1 MSLDTITR
9 VDGQVAVT
17 VTGADV
23 GADDGEMPS
32 RIGRFFIFRQLGEG
46 GMGRVFLGYDEEL
59 DRKLAIKLWH
69 GARDHTMRVRVLRE
83 AQALARL
90 SHPNVITVYEVGEEQ
105 GRVYLAMEYVEG
117 ETLRRWVEDKPR
129 TPAAILAR
137 YVEAGR
143 GLAAAHR
150 AGILHRD
157 FKP

>member
-23 GADDGEMPS
+23 DADDGEMPS

-69 GARDHTMRVRVLRE
+69 SARDHTMRVRVLRE

-90 SHPNVITVYEVGEEQ
+90 SHPNVITVYDLDDVL
-105 GRVYLAMEYVEG
+105 RYALASSILEIMAS
-117 ETLRRWVEDKPR
+117 ETYSD
-129 TPAAILAR
+129 PAC
-137 YVEAGR
+137 AGSIMDR
-143 GLAAAHR
+143 
-150 AGILHRD
+150 
-157 FKP
+157 F